1 MAFDGVV
8 LKSIIKELN
17 EELAGGKID
26 KIYQPEKDEIILN
39 VRTEKGARKLFI
51 SADPNYPR
59 INLTNESFENPDV
72 PPLFCMILRKH
83 IGGGKILSAAQDG
96 SDRIVY
102 IKISSYNDFGDITE
116 KTLAV
121 EIMSRHSNIVIFE
134 ETGKVI
140 DSIKRV
146 DFTLS
151 SKRQLLPGLIYERPP
166 GQDKLDFNGFDEKQ
180 LLNYIKERDEVSA
193 DKLLMSVYDGI
204 SPLVSREAAFFV
216 FKENGVQIRRDEA
229 EKINQFISGVSLFMK
244 KIINNEFTPVIL
256 YEKRLPK
263 YFSAIDLEQYGD
275 LYSKEYIS
283 SPGEMIDLFYS
294 RLHFERKMSIKTQ
307 DLTKTVTNLIDKLLK
322 KKQIH
327 EDTILNAP
335 SLEELRL
342 CGELLTANIH
352 LLKDKAEEVTLLN
365 YYDGTEKS
373 IKLNPM
379 LSPSGNIQKYYKEYR
394 RGKTAVS
401 EAEKQLETTIS
412 ELEFLK
418 SELVFIKNASDKK
431 DIDAITEEL
440 REEGYL
446 KTNKNQKKK
455 KKQPPKGFLKTVS
468 TEGFEIVS
476 GRNNYENDEL
486 TLKIA
491 GPNDL
496 WFHIK
501 DYPGT
506 HTILFLNGKEPT
518 DKAIYEAAKI
528 SAGLS
533 KDKSGKI
540 EIDYTKVRYVK
551 KPRGSKPGMVIYTD
565 YKTIIIDTDKED

>member
-17 EELAGGKID
+17 DELAGGKID

-39 VRTEKGARKLFI
+39 VRTEKGAKKLFI

-59 INLTNESFENPDV
+59 INLTGESFENPEV

-83 IGGGKILSAAQDG
+83 IGGGKILSVTQDG
-96 SDRIVY
+96 SDRILY

-166 GQDKLDFNGFDEKQ
+166 GQDKLDFNGFDEKH

-446 KTNKNQKKK
+446 KTNKNQKNK